1 MESVRVFGPVP
12 ERADQMEKKTTT
24 VPRSLWVCLL
34 FLSLYIWHFSP
45 GGLPK
50 RKTVN
55 KIGSTTL
62 ICGLLLW
69 QLV

>member
-12 ERADQMEKKTTT
+12 ERADQMEKTTT
-24 VPRSLWVCLL
+24 VPRSLRVCLV

-50 RKTVN
+50 RKIDN
-55 KIGSTTL
+55 KISSSTL